1 MLLALVSQSL
11 LSGVTNGLIYAL
23 VGFGIAAI
31 FRGAHVANVMQGEF
45 SVVGAVV
52 VDVLLVQIG
61 MPYWAAAIIG
71 CLSGAALGALI
82 DVVFIRRLVAQ
93 KAPDDSYLLFTI
105 GVSITISAAVLFLFG
120 REGHLLPPIGS
131 GQIFIVL
138 DAVVQE
144 HALWLIGISVI
155 LMFALRYFYR
165 HTTLGMRMSAAAI
178 DPDGAATIGI
188 DVRAMR
194 TLTFVLGGVLG
205 AIAGILITPIIPVS
219 YMVGLP
225 LTLKGFSAAI
235 LGGLTNPLG
244 AVAGGLVIGVLEAL
258 VVMQMSSA
266 YKDVVTF
273 SGLILIMIFM
283 PRGLLGRA
291 GRAGG

>member
-1 MLLALVSQSL
+1 
-11 LSGVTNGLIYAL
+11 
-23 VGFGIAAI
+23 
-31 FRGAHVANVMQGEF
+31 
-45 SVVGAVV
+45 
-52 VDVLLVQIG
+52 
-61 MPYWAAAIIG
+61 
-71 CLSGAALGALI
+71 
-82 DVVFIRRLVAQ
+82 
-93 KAPDDSYLLFTI
+93 
-105 GVSITISAAVLFLFG
+105 
-120 REGHLLPPIGS
+120 
-131 GQIFIVL
+131 
-138 DAVVQE
+138 
-144 HALWLIGISVI
+144 
-155 LMFALRYFYR
+155 
-165 HTTLGMRMSAAAI
+165 
-178 DPDGAATIGI
+178 
-188 DVRAMR
+188 
-194 TLTFVLGGVLG
+194 
-205 AIAGILITPIIPVS
+205 VS